1 MAEIEKGQ
9 REPVMYVGNLNARRD
24 FTDVRDVVEAYG
36 LLAEYGQPG
45 ETYNVGKGEAV
56 SIEEILEMII
66 GLSNKKI
73 KVEIDLL
80 PQSVSQLLE
89 YAHTPLQILS
99 ATPLV
104 YNIIREPHPKHLH
117 CP

>member
-1 MAEIEKGQ
+1 M
-9 REPVMYVGNLNARRD
+9 
-24 FTDVRDVVEAYG
+24 VEAYG

-73 KVEIDLL
+73 KVEIDRNKLRPVDVPVIEADISKINKL
-80 PQSVSQLLE
+80 TGWKPKISLIQTVKETLD
-89 YAHTPLQILS
+89 YW
-99 ATPLV
+99 
-104 YNIIREPHPKHLH
+104 RERI
-117 CP
+117 